1 MRCLWQHGTRP
12 AAPSPHWV
20 TLFCGNTR
28 TTALRS
34 ISTKTASIWK
44 QGRGVMELT
53 YLHSPRALPF
63 SISSLTR
70 LSVGSGQLDN
80 LPWLSQATKSRSYLL
95 IPPAP
100 QPFHV
105 FPCYPANP
113 PPSSAQHSPSDCFM
127 DTCFLHFHEHPCL
140 PTQTPLTLFAFQM
153 KIFCISEAP

>member
-1 MRCLWQHGTRP
+1 MEQSEACGASGSMERDQQHPHHTGS
-12 AAPSPHWV
+12 PSFVATQGQQP
-20 TLFCGNTR
+20 
-28 TTALRS
+28 LRS
-34 ISTKTASIWK
+34 ISTKTAGIWK

-53 YLHSPRALPF
+53 YLHSPRARPF

-113 PPSSAQHSPSDCFM
+113 PLPSIH
-127 DTCFLHFHEHPCL
+127 
-140 PTQTPLTLFAFQM
+140 PLTVSWIPASFTSMSIPAFPH
-153 KIFCISEAP
+153 KHL